1 MCFSNSNTFFC
12 NLGMAVHFFS
22 SSGVVD
28 DGVAVAVVVVAVVDS
43 ALALVVDE

>member
-28 DGVAVAVVVVAVVDS
+28 DGVAVAVVVES